1 MYKQRVDKWL
11 GHPTAGG
18 LSSPVCTPLKHQE
31 RRTIKGWER
40 PLKLSSP
47 TAYHHRY
54 SLSHVPRY
62 HIRVMA
68 IAERT
73 QNTQMLE
80 LQPVIF
86 KQIAHHV
93 LPLKLTWRN
102 ASGLLLAIAGRWSRK
117 TRWVL
122 ISTTEALQCL
132 SKLH

>member
-1 MYKQRVDKWL
+1 
-11 GHPTAGG
+11 
-18 LSSPVCTPLKHQE
+18 
-31 RRTIKGWER
+31 
-40 PLKLSSP
+40 
-47 TAYHHRY
+47 
-54 SLSHVPRY
+54 
-62 HIRVMA
+62 MA

-102 ASGLLLAIAGRWSRK
+102 ASGLLLAIAGGWSRK